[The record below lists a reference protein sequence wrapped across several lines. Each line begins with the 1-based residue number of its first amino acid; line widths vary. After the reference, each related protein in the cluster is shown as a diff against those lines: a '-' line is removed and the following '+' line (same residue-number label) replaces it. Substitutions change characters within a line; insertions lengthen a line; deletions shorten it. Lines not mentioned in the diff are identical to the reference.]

1 MLNISGLLFQHAWPC
16 CNASWNRISIY
27 LHPPPPAEGKPVIWE
42 PSRLTLEITQ
52 EWIYVTIDIFLRLL
66 YFIYGHRRHHL
77 KWKFD
82 SVSHI
87 LTNWLLE
94 NRECQTV
101 LKSHGEGYFY
111 NSHILL
117 GRSRKLVIFIP
128 AVLNLPDHTQYGAT
142 GKTDSYFDK
151 EDTRQGPRGTPGM
164 GEMSY
169 NQIDHIQNQAI
180 SPLKFPLKTKMA
192 CNRSFLGL

>member
-1 MLNISGLLFQHAWPC
+1 MLDLVATHLETESQSTFTLLPLPRANQSFGNHQGSPLKSPKNGFTWQ
-16 CNASWNRISIY
+16 
-27 LHPPPPAEGKPVIWE
+27 
-42 PSRLTLEITQ
+42 LTF
-52 EWIYVTIDIFLRLL
+52 FLAC
-66 YFIYGHRRHHL
+66 YSPYICHRRHHL

-151 EDTRQGPRGTPGM
+151 EDTRQGPTGTPGM

-169 NQIDHIQNQAI
+169 NQIDHI
-180 SPLKFPLKTKMA
+180 
-192 CNRSFLGL
+192 